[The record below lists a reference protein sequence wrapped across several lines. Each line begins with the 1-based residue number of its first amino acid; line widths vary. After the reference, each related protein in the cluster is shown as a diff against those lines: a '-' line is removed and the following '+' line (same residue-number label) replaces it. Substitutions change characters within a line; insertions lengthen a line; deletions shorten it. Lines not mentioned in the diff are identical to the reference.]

1 MLDQTKAAPGMKH
14 YCMEIK
20 VLLLFH
26 LWASSSVA
34 ACMPVPTFCYGHSQ
48 GAPTVHLRRSLY
60 QYDIGKEHC
69 GWGRVRVGQALSPGS
84 SFSGRGRQVH
94 SSVEPGASGSPGA
107 SAGTKEGRLLL
118 ALRSPSRHTYGF
130 QDFSDEFR
138 LEDLPSW
145 RLPLV
150 SRILIDQYITNYSP
164 VSRHQCGKA
173 AYVSALIICERPVS
187 PGVASAF
194 PNLLQILD

>member
-1 MLDQTKAAPGMKH
+1 VDQNQAAPAMRH
-14 YCMEIK
+14 HCTEIK

-34 ACMPVPTFCYGHSQ
+34 ACTPMPSFCYDHSH
-48 GAPTVHLRRSLY
+48 GAYTVHLRRSLY
-60 QYDIGKEHC
+60 QDDIGKEHC
-69 GWGRVRVGQALSPGS
+69 GWGHVPMGQSLSPGA
-84 SFSGRGRQVH
+84 SFSGRARQVY
-94 SSVEPGASGSPGA
+94 SMVEARASGSPDTPP
-107 SAGTKEGRLLL
+107 GTKEGRLLL

-150 SRILIDQYITNYSP
+150 SIISCVQYNTYPS
-164 VSRHQCGKA
+164 SC
-173 AYVSALIICERPVS
+173 L
-187 PGVASAF
+187 
-194 PNLLQILD
+194 